1 MANVV
6 INATSEVRLYA
17 AKVIAQV
24 ENNSFFMP
32 MVGKVSNKNSFIYK
46 PAEMHKKGK
55 TWTVPLRKAVTTAAL
70 LDGATYEDQGQPSI
84 VSTSDIT
91 VQERG
96 QVFGGFDDFEAV
108 KTILNL
114 RDMHYE
120 EAAQWSTMD
129 FDLKAFSSINLATG
143 SLPTRAARSA
153 SAYNVE
159 FEGDAPSW
167 SGLSADHMISARGI
181 SRCKKYMQSRG
192 LRMADVGG
200 GKMAFILIVNSEAT
214 FQLGQDDE
222 KFQQALTY
230 ALPRDN
236 NHIFF
241 KGHGLNPWGAWDGV
255 IIVEDN
261 RPVYGGTDGTFLN
274 TETEDAFRR
283 TEGVFLG
290 AQGIA
295 YAEWKKNTWFER
307 IFDHGR
313 KFEVSVRRMYGFVK
327 PAINLNTLLS
337 ASPRDYGLGY
347 YCFSAPRIDN

>member
-6 INATSEVRLYA
+6 INSTSEVRLYA

-24 ENNSFFMP
+24 ENLSFFMP
-32 MVGKVSNKNSFIYK
+32 MVGKVSDKSAFIYK
-46 PAEMHKKGK
+46 PDKMHQKGK

-70 LDGATYEDQGQPSI
+70 LDGATYEGQGQQSI
-84 VSTSDIT
+84 VSTSDIV

-96 QVFGGFDDFEAV
+96 QVFGGFDDFEEV

-114 RDMHYE
+114 REMHYE
-120 EAAQWSTMD
+120 EAAQWSTQD
-129 FDLKAFSSINLATG
+129 FDLKAFSSINLAVG
-143 SLPTRAARSA
+143 SLPTRAARAA

-167 SGLSADHMISARGI
+167 AGLSADHMISARGI

-192 LRMADVGG
+192 IRMADLGG
-200 GKMAFILIVNSEAT
+200 GKMGYILIVNSEAT

-222 KFQQALTY
+222 KFEKALLYT
-230 ALPRDN
+230 LPRSND
-236 NHIFF
+236 HIFF
-241 KGHGLNPWGAWDGV
+241 KGHGLKPWGAWDGV
-255 IIVEDN
+255 VIVEDN
-261 RPVYGGTDGTFLN
+261 RPVYGGTDNTFLT

-283 TEGVFLG
+283 TQGIFMG
-290 AQGIA
+290 AQGLA

-313 KFEVSVRRMYGFVK
+313 KFEVSIRRMYGFVK
-327 PAINLNTLLS
+327 PAINLNTL
-337 ASPRDYGLGY
+337 ASPSSRDYGLGY
-347 YCFSAPRIDN
+347 YLFSTPRIDN